1 MKKLMLFALL
11 IGQLLAVAPPTM
23 AAGLS
28 DSRTQEMGTFGGLR
42 VRVPLDRHASRQPVR
57 VGLTLAPTLHTRTPD
72 GERRTLIGEGLE
84 LGFNGNRPLA
94 LSIAGTPVHRLGA
107 AQNEPEGQEQP
118 DAEEEEEGD
127 GPSTLGWIAIGVG
140 GLLVVTAGLGYL
152 AVSEILDCDPGE
164 EC

>member
-1 MKKLMLFALL
+1 MKRLTIAAL
-11 IGQLLAVAPPTM
+11 IGGQLLTVAPPAM
-23 AAGLS
+23 AAGLT
-28 DSRTQEMGTFGGLR
+28 DGGNPQMGTFGGLR
-42 VRVPLDRHASRQPVR
+42 VRVPLDGHANRQPVR
-57 VGLTLAPTLHTRTPD
+57 AGLTLAPTMHTRTPD

-84 LGFNGNRPLA
+84 LGFNGNRPLT
-94 LSIAGTPVHRLGA
+94 LSLAGTPVHRLGA
-107 AQNEPEGQEQP
+107 AQNEPEGQEPQE
-118 DAEEEEEGD
+118 AEEEEEGD